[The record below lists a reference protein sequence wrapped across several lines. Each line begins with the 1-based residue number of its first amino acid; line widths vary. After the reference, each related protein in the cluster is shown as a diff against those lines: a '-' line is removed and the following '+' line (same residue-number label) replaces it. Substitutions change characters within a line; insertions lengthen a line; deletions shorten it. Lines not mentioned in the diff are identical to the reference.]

1 MTLQDIIKNLYAEII
16 RNQNLTKNHG
26 YLNDLILKYGEIK
39 NLLLLKAIVLSK
51 ISLNNE
57 SELLFK
63 KILKNYDIDVD
74 ILYNYSIVLRAS
86 KKNNEYID
94 CINNI
99 LKIEQNHLGA
109 LNSLGLFYYE
119 NKNYQLALDT
129 FNKILNISPNSLNA
143 LINISNLY
151 IHQSEFKLAESV
163 LKKVI
168 SLYPDSFLAYYSLGN
183 LYMRSNNIDEAKKNF
198 HKCISLNNNF
208 KDGYVNLSAVYQEND
223 EIDKAV
229 SVLKNILK
237 FDANNEE
244 VHVKIYYL
252 KSLICDWQSYD
263 YDLNNLLNTAS
274 SNTPINPFRLL
285 SSEDSPPNQQQRSR
299 LWGEHLKKI
308 DIQDINFFKKNK
320 KVKIGYFSSDFHGH
334 ATMHLMSGLFR
345 NHDIDLFEIIIYN
358 YSKKHNKKWTSF
370 INQYSKK
377 VININENTNEI
388 DLINQIRDE
397 NLDIAIDLKGY
408 TSGSKIHLFTNKLA
422 KLHISFLGYPGTLG
436 AKFIDYIIA
445 DKIVIP
451 EEYRKFYDEK
461 IIFMPHCY
469 QPNDEQ
475 RQIPNFNSSKQ
486 DHGLPE
492 DKFIFCCFNDL
503 YKISPIEFEIW
514 MNILLKVEKSVL
526 WLLVDNDKAKDNL
539 IFEANKRG
547 INKNRIIFAK
557 RIKYELHLE
566 RHRHADLFLDC
577 FNYNAHTTA
586 SDALWMNV
594 PLITKIGKQFSARVA
609 ASLLT
614 TLELTELIT
623 SSQKEYESTAIK
635 LATNPNI
642 LNLIKEKLKL
652 NSKKS
657 SLYDSKSY
665 TKKYEHLLA
674 KALNDFYSKSS
685 EDIKFK

>member
-16 RNQNLTKNHG
+16 RNQNLTKNYE
-26 YLNDLILKYGEIK
+26 YLNDLIFKYGEIK

-63 KILKNYDIDVD
+63 KILKNYDSDVD
-74 ILYNYSIVLRAS
+74 ILYNYSIILRAN

-94 CINNI
+94 CINKI

-109 LNSLGLFYYE
+109 LNFLGLFHYE

-129 FNKILNISPNSLNA
+129 FNKILNINPNSLNA

-151 IHQSEFKLAESV
+151 IHQSEFKLAEGV
-163 LKKVI
+163 LKKTI

-183 LYMRSNNIDEAKKNF
+183 LYMKSNNIDEAKKNF
-198 HKCISLNNNF
+198 NKCISLNNNF
-208 KDGYVNLSAVYQEND
+208 NDGYVNLSAAYQEND

-229 SVLKNILK
+229 TVLKKILK
-237 FDANNEE
+237 FDVNNKE
-244 VHVKIYYL
+244 VHTKIYYL
-252 KSLICDWQSYD
+252 KSLICDWQGYD
-263 YDLNNLLNTAS
+263 YDLNNLLNIAS
-274 SNTPINPFRLL
+274 SSTPTNPFRLL
-285 SSEDSPPNQQQRSR
+285 SAEDSPLNQQQRSR
-299 LWGEHLKKI
+299 LWGKHLKKI

-320 KVKIGYFSSDFHGH
+320 KIKIGYFSSDFHGH

-345 NHDIDLFEIIIYN
+345 NHDSNLFEIIIYN

-377 VININENTNEI
+377 VVNINEKTNEI
-388 DLINQIRDE
+388 DLINQIRGE

-408 TSGSKIHLFTNKLA
+408 TTDLKIHLFTNKLA

-436 AKFIDYIIA
+436 TKFIHYIIA

-451 EEYRKFYDEK
+451 EEYREFYDEK

-475 RQIPNFNSSKQ
+475 RQIPNFNSSKHE
-486 DHGLPE
+486 HGLPE

-503 YKISPIEFEIW
+503 YKISPIEFDIW

-526 WLLVDNDKAKDNL
+526 WILADNDKAKENL
-539 IFEANKRG
+539 IFEANKKG

-635 LATNPNI
+635 LATNPNN
-642 LNLIKEKLKL
+642 LNIIKEKLKL

-657 SLYDSKSY
+657 YLYNSKSY
-665 TKKYEHLLA
+665 TKKYEHLLV
-674 KALNDFYSKSS
+674 KALNDFLSKRF
-685 EDIKFK
+685 EDIKSN